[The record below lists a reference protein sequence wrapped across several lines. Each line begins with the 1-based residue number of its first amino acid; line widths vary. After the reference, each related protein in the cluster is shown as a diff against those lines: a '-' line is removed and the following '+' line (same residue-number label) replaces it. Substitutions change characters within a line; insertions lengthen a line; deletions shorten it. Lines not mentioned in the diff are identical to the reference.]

1 MTKTTDTVTFKTI
14 RTEAGVAYSL
24 DDWLIRGKVTPD
36 SRHRSEYGIPLRAR
50 NIVVALLR
58 SAAGR
63 EALEVYTDAVT
74 KEAVVTAAVQKL
86 AARGWFKPSRCAD
99 KETSADMAAVRR
111 ALKGA
116 GELYCTGCGRIG
128 QIDRV
133 VGAPPAEDTPDT
145 TELTTPEE
153 STKPYPTT
161 YLNAGLDAVYI
172 TVRVGEAQCQRAI
185 PREIVLNVEAP
196 EQRIGGIVLKQIK
209 AVDSINAAAKEKP

>member
-1 MTKTTDTVTFKTI
+1 MAKIPDTVTFKTI

-50 NIVVALLR
+50 NIVVALLQ

-63 EALEVYTDAVT
+63 EALEVYTDAVA
-74 KEAVVTAAVQKL
+74 KEAVVTAAAQKL

-99 KETSADMAAVRR
+99 KETSADMAAMLR

-128 QIDRV
+128 QIDSV
-133 VGAPPAEDTPDT
+133 KGAPPAADTPDT
-145 TELTTPEE
+145 KRLAFLVETGARVLSDDLGEGVCFWLEWTDKNNDSLVQVGNYSCFRSAIDAAIRDE
-153 STKPYPTT
+153 PT
-161 YLNAGLDAVYI
+161 V
-172 TVRVGEAQCQRAI
+172 
-185 PREIVLNVEAP
+185 
-196 EQRIGGIVLKQIK
+196 
-209 AVDSINAAAKEKP
+209 KE